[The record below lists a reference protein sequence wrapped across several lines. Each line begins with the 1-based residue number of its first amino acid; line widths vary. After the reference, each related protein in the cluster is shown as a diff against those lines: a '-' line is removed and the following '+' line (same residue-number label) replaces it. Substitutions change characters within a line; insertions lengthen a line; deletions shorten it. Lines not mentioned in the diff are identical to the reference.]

1 MVHRIAPEINF
12 LLWFGL
18 AIVIVTNKDTIY
30 VNPSF
35 HADKPKKEKDR
46 TNVIPLFHCCIVAP
60 IDFFHIYSKWKYF
73 LMKEI

>member
-1 MVHRIAPEINF
+1 MVHRIASEINF

-35 HADKPKKEKDR
+35 HADKPKRRKTEQM
-46 TNVIPLFHCCIVAP
+46 LFHCSIVAP